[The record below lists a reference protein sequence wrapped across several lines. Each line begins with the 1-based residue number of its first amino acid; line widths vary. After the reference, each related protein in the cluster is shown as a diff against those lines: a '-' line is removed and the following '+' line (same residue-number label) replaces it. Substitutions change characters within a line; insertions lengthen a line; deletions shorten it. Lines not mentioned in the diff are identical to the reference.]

1 VEVNPET
8 GAIPFKVWDEIG
20 RVALLLAQPA
30 IPKIFDTLLV
40 ARRADDPKGMKVN
53 SALDDVGGIA
63 FLSID
68 KDGVPLEQDM
78 NKEMILVILR
88 LNNSL
93 RYDLTCRRSKLMEV
107 SIPQLKCR
115 LAFEPSQTHEKTEW
129 DTVTQVVS
137 SRLDSSLDH
146 IVGDDL
152 AVGTSDRVFIQLTG
166 DNLFNLVL
174 QPQSDLGHFLCG
186 VTRCHFL
193 PCISW

>member
-40 ARRADDPKGMKVN
+40 TRRADDPQGMKVN

-88 LNNSL
+88 LN
-93 RYDLTCRRSKLMEV
+93 T
-107 SIPQLKCR
+107 I
-115 LAFEPSQTHEKTEW
+115 
-129 DTVTQVVS
+129 
-137 SRLDSSLDH
+137 
-146 IVGDDL
+146 
-152 AVGTSDRVFIQLTG
+152 
-166 DNLFNLVL
+166 
-174 QPQSDLGHFLCG
+174 
-186 VTRCHFL
+186 
-193 PCISW
+193 